1 MRFREPTRGAV
12 VFTQPPATVS
22 PSIAATRNAPRGGT
36 RSRSSAG
43 RLAAGPQPDQ
53 PFLNKSLDKT
63 ADISGVEPKPAA
75 QLAQIRAA
83 LPDLEQEPR
92 ATKGAAAAQ
101 EMIVE
106 RADPLGDEAV
116 ELPDLGDL
124 VGAHC
129 LPLVK

>member
-1 MRFREPTRGAV
+1 LRLRAACGLAIAK
-12 VFTQPPATVS
+12 PPAALLLHFQLVRHV
-22 PSIAATRNAPRGGT
+22 ADARRE
-36 RSRSSAG
+36 
-43 RLAAGPQPDQ
+43 PDQ

-63 ADISGVEPKPAA
+63 ADISGVEPKLAA

-92 ATKGAAAAQ
+92 GTKGAAAAQ

-129 LPLVK
+129 LTLVK